1 MSGLLLRQQ
10 KTRGSGKHA
19 RNSKLNGV
27 TAGLVAP
34 VLISFAA
41 ILLTTLALF
50 MIQSY
55 QSTEHLLLVYLL
67 STIFIAI
74 YFGSTVA
81 VLTSLASGLA
91 AAYFLLPPQFSFYV
105 ADSLHIAELGFTTLL
120 AVIRVRW
127 LGSSTKM
134 SELAATI
141 NRNEKAT
148 RAHRAC
154 VRSATERARRSDRA
168 NDRHRAGARQDRL
181 GPEDNR
187 KQDLTRTCALEH
199 CSRCPDDN
207 S

>member
-41 ILLTTLALF
+41 IILLTTLALF

-67 STIFIAI
+67 PTIFIAI

-120 AVIRVRW
+120 AVIAGKVVGVIHQDVRVGR
-127 LGSSTKM
+127 
-134 SELAATI
+134 
-141 NRNEKAT
+141 
-148 RAHRAC
+148 
-154 VRSATERARRSDRA
+154 
-168 NDRHRAGARQDRL
+168 
-181 GPEDNR
+181 
-187 KQDLTRTCALEH
+187 
-199 CSRCPDDN
+199 DD
-207 S
+207 